1 MARRVVGS
9 RRGSGNGRRRPGPGA
24 AAPAWP
30 RTTAPER
37 SRTRR
42 EPPDPPLADSVIVLR
57 PPTEEDVPAIA
68 AACAD
73 PELARW
79 IPVPV
84 PYKPAD
90 ARAFVEA
97 AAEGWA
103 AGDGLEFA
111 VVERAGGALVGMVG
125 LHRGN
130 VPGRASVGYW
140 LALQARGH
148 GLATRAVRLVAR
160 WAFEDPALERLELT
174 TLVGN
179 EASGRV
185 ALRSGFRREGILRR
199 SATFRGQT
207 VDAVMYAM
215 VRDDLAGAG
224 DDSPAAVG
232 PGGGGDPRTMAG

>member
-1 MARRVVGS
+1 VSTEFS
-9 RRGSGNGRRRPGPGA
+9 RL
-24 AAPAWP
+24 
-30 RTTAPER
+30 
-37 SRTRR
+37 RR
-42 EPPDPPLADSVIVLR
+42 EPPDPPLADWVIVLR
-57 PPTEEDVPAIA
+57 PPTGVDVPAIA

-84 PYKPAD
+84 PYTTTD

-103 AGDGLEFA
+103 AGGDSEFA
-111 VVERAGGALVGMVG
+111 VVERTGGTLVGMVG
-125 LHRGN
+125 LHRGI

-140 LALQARGH
+140 IAPQARGR
-148 GLATRAVRLVAR
+148 GLASRAVRLVAR

-179 EASGRV
+179 EASARV
-185 ALRSGFRREGILRR
+185 ALRSGFRLEGILRR

-215 VRDDLAGAG
+215 VRDDLAGAADG
-224 DDSPAAVG
+224 DPLRVATDEDS
-232 PGGGGDPRTMAG
+232 DPRTMAG